1 MVSMSNQH
9 LHLKHSSS
17 NEHHPTNTIQPSHS
31 LYHMKFDWILGQ
43 LMRRFCNLL
52 IRRLTLQDQL
62 RICFNNCSSIKHLNL
77 SKRVEFHVNGVNM
90 THVRFMAR
98 QYTNSCC
105 SYSIV
110 ENITCAK
117 DYCCYAKI
125 AHDCSCN
132 PSCSRLFG
140 GAMILEANNYTTH
153 LGYLTKAKHVT
164 ISRNYHVSIM
174 HSIQLYHTTMIS

>member
-1 MVSMSNQH
+1 MLGWASVRKLLLSARQSQQLGCVGERGYHSLTLSYFAYNKRVGVRKAWSACQTNTSTSNT
-9 LHLKHSSS
+9 LA
-17 NEHHPTNTIQPSHS
+17 PTNTIHSSHS

-98 QYTNSCC
+98 
-105 SYSIV
+105 
-110 ENITCAK
+110 
-117 DYCCYAKI
+117 
-125 AHDCSCN
+125 
-132 PSCSRLFG
+132 
-140 GAMILEANNYTTH
+140 
-153 LGYLTKAKHVT
+153 
-164 ISRNYHVSIM
+164 
-174 HSIQLYHTTMIS
+174 